1 MLLSKAV
8 ENFYKRQVQILSEKC
23 PGCGVY
29 LTRIEQEEYGR
40 CWLCEQE
47 AKKDGRDS

>member
-23 PGCGVY
+23 PGCVVY
-29 LTRIEQEEYGR
+29 MTRVEQEEYGQ
-40 CWLCEQE
+40 CWLCKQE
-47 AKKDGRDS
+47 AEEDGRYS